1 MSSSA
6 SEPVSSGGLSSSQW
20 LILLLL
26 ALVQFT
32 NILDFVIMMPLAP
45 QFHDEWNLTAREFGF
60 LVSAYAYAACL
71 SGLLASWFL
80 DRIDRKTA
88 LLGIYLIFTVANLLC
103 AEAQTYGFL
112 LMSRAIAG
120 LSGGILGGVI
130 MSIVGDLIPYSHR
143 GMATGII
150 MSSFAVASI
159 VGIPLGLIVAEHY
172 SWRYTFMA
180 LTGLSVVL
188 LVLAWY
194 TLPQLRG
201 HLLTESRLSPWE
213 STWHMLSDWGH
224 VRAYVLMACLV
235 ITTFSIIPYLPSY
248 MVANV
253 GVDKKDIK
261 WIYLI
266 GGAGTLISMTIIG
279 KLADRY
285 GKLVVFQILA
295 LLTIIP
301 LLIVTHLPVVPLYL
315 VLTVT
320 TIMMVLT
327 AGRSVPVMAMVTAC
341 TTSDRRGGFMSILAS
356 VQQLAMGLATTI
368 SGLILGVQVLPEQPA
383 MAVQATHHAA
393 PMAPLAGFPIVGWL
407 ASAMSLVTIY
417 LATRLKRVD
426 EVPVSAVA
434 DEPTEAHLT
443 AELT

>member
-1 MSSSA
+1 MSQSA

-88 LLGIYLIFTVANLLC
+88 LLGIYLIFAVANLLC

-130 MSIVGDLIPYSHR
+130 MAIVGDVIPYSHR

-172 SWRYTFMA
+172 SWRYTFMVLA
-180 LTGLSVVL
+180 GLSVML

-194 TLPQLRG
+194 LLPKVRG
-201 HLLTESRLSPWE
+201 HISTGVRLSPWE
-213 STWHMLSDWGH
+213 TTWGMLSDWGH

-235 ITTFSIIPYLPSY
+235 MTTFAIIPFLPSY

-261 WIYLI
+261 WMYLI
-266 GGAGTLISMTIIG
+266 GGIGTLLSMTVIG
-279 KLADRY
+279 KLADRF
-285 GKLVVFQILA
+285 GKLRVFQVLA

-301 LLIVTHLPVVPLYL
+301 LLVVTHLPVVPLYV
-315 VLTVT
+315 VLTAT
-320 TIMMVLT
+320 TIMMVFT

-341 TTSDRRGGFMSILAS
+341 TTSDRRGGFMSILSS

-368 SGLILGVQVLPEQPA
+368 SGLILGVQALPEQPA
-383 MAVQATHHAA
+383 MTVQATQHAG
-393 PMAPLAGFPIVGWL
+393 PMAPLEGFPIVGWL
-407 ASAMSLVTIY
+407 AGAMSLLTVY
-417 LATRLKRVD
+417 LASRLKRVD
-426 EVPVSAVA
+426 EAPVSAQA
-434 DEPTEAHLT
+434 LEPAEAHLA